1 MPIAAR
7 DAAVNTFT
15 EDAGCRILL
24 KSLKSG
30 GVSLNLTVA
39 SHAVLILT
47 CPKSVSV
54 ASASQTPSDVRE
66 AHQSLKVWKYSTGLQ
81 DHGTGPQN
89 PKYRGSTLESTDM

>member
-54 ASASQTPSDVRE
+54 ASASQVMRITFNG
-66 AHQSLKVWKYSTGLQ
+66 H
-81 DHGTGPQN
+81 
-89 PKYRGSTLESTDM
+89 